1 MSLPGLPRRAML
13 AAALLMGASASRA
26 HQLRPWPAGR
36 AVPAMRL
43 PMLGG
48 GTWDLAQHRGH
59 AVVASFWA
67 SWCEPCRDE
76 MPSLALMAQ
85 RHAADG
91 LVLVTVN
98 YQEGERPIRG
108 FLGKLDLDLPVLLD
122 RDGACAAAWTPRVFP
137 TTVLI
142 DASGR
147 PRQVVVG
154 EVDWGAAEPRRW
166 ISDLLRAKR

>member
-1 MSLPGLPRRAML
+1 MPALRLPRL
-13 AAALLMGASASRA
+13 D
-26 HQLRPWPAGR
+26 
-36 AVPAMRL
+36 
-43 PMLGG
+43 GG
-48 GTWDLAQHRGH
+48 PWDLAAQRGH
-59 AVVASFWA
+59 PVVVSFWA

-91 LVLVTVN
+91 LLLVTVN

-108 FLGKLDLDLPVLLD
+108 FLRALELDLPVLLD
-122 RDGACAAAWTPRVFP
+122 RDGACTAAWTPRVFP

-142 DASGR
+142 DALGR
-147 PRQVVVG
+147 PRQRVVG

-166 ISDLLRAKR
+166 VLDLLQPRS